1 MMNKF
6 FESGFFTFIPLFSA
20 LCSILFMSNGNAGVF
35 MLSGLLI
42 ALVAVILFILSA
54 VLFYHFGIRPTIE
67 IELDTLQLGSIQL
80 ATMLFI
86 LNTL

>member
-1 MMNKF
+1 
-6 FESGFFTFIPLFSA
+6 
-20 LCSILFMSNGNAGVF
+20 

-86 LNTL
+86 YNTL

>member
-1 MMNKF
+1 MMNF
-6 FESGFFTFIPLFSA
+6 LESDFFTIAPLASIF
-20 LCSILFMSNGNAGVF
+20 CSILFIANGNAGVF

-42 ALVAVILFILSA
+42 SLVAVILFILSG